1 MQLYISKHVDNF
13 VVQSEKRDAVTS
25 ITGRFGLLIMP
36 FSSYLSF
43 KVSEKICEPFVNSF
57 LPADSTQLR
66 AVLGYSQRFTHT
78 ADTGLYEPPLTVIQQ
93 SCLL

>member
-43 KVSEKICEPFVNSF
+43 RVCSQVRKFVKPS
-57 LPADSTQLR
+57 
-66 AVLGYSQRFTHT
+66 
-78 ADTGLYEPPLTVIQQ
+78 
-93 SCLL
+93 